1 MRTQLILIT
10 LFITA
15 AIANYLPF
23 TQSAYW
29 INAGTFLSQN
39 STYQI
44 GQPNLPD
51 NSSDYQLTS
60 STLPTC
66 DQANY
71 TCEMDHHLLRA
82 TSDYNG
88 TQGSAYDVIYDSNR
102 CGLNSRSTRT
112 PHG

>member
-1 MRTQLILIT
+1 MRTRLILIT

-44 GQPNLPD
+44 GQTNSPD

-60 STLPTC
+60 STLPAC
-66 DQANY
+66 QQVYNGW
-71 TCEMDHHLLRA
+71 EIDHHLLRA
-82 TSDYNG
+82 TPTTTATKAPPTTS
-88 TQGSAYDVIYDSNR
+88 
-102 CGLNSRSTRT
+102 STT
-112 PHG
+112 PTAAE